1 MAAAK
6 KAVKREMYLSDLDG
20 IKKALLFFIEREK
33 SKELDK
39 GLDRTSRGMY
49 KNHESRLEH
58 RSKIKK
64 EVNKKYEDL
73 IKGLK

>member
-1 MAAAK
+1 MAAVK
-6 KAVKREMYLSDLDG
+6 KFIDRDMRLSDLDG
-20 IKKALLFFIEREK
+20 IKKALMFFVERERD
-33 SKELDK
+33 KELTK
-39 GLDRTSRGMY
+39 ELDRTSRGMY